1 MRFQFFGSLYG
12 DRESFKLVYDCL
24 EKLGCQPMTYH
35 ILHRKVEDVNKETP
49 AESTDYVKR
58 MTRWVQSADFVVF
71 EVTQDDTS
79 LGYEMMMSLDMGKP
93 LLILYRP
100 DVGQIPF
107 TLRGV
112 SDERIFIY
120 PYKKENVAQLEQTL
134 KSALGEI
141 KEQVDTRFT
150 LLLPPKIT
158 SFLDKISQKKKTPKA
173 VFIRNLIEKEMK
185 KEKTSSE

>member
-1 MRFQFFGSLYG
+1 MKFQFFGSLYG
-12 DRESFKLVYDCL
+12 DRESFKLIYDCL
-24 EKLGCQPMTYH
+24 EKLDCQPMTYH

-49 AESTDYVKR
+49 AESTDYVRR

-71 EVTQDDTS
+71 EVTRDDTS
-79 LGYEMMMSLDMGKP
+79 LGYEMMMSLNMGKP

-100 DVGQIPF
+100 QHGQIPF
-107 TLRGV
+107 TLRGIT
-112 SDERIFIY
+112 DERIFIY
-120 PYKKENVAQLEQTL
+120 PYEKQNIVKLEQTL
-134 KSALGEI
+134 KSTLEEI

-158 SFLDKISQKKKTPKA
+158 SFLDEISQKKKIPRS

-185 KEKTSSE
+185 KEKNI

>member
-1 MRFQFFGSLYG
+1 MKFQFFGSLYG
-12 DRESFKLVYDCL
+12 DKESFKLVYDCL

-49 AESTDYVKR
+49 AESTDYVRR
-58 MTRWVQSADFVVF
+58 MTRWVQSADFIVF
-71 EVTQDDTS
+71 EVTRDDTS
-79 LGYEMMMSLDMGKP
+79 LGYEMMLGLNMAKP

-100 DVGQIPF
+100 DVGEIPF

-112 SDERIFIY
+112 TDERIFIY
-120 PYKKENVAQLEQTL
+120 SYAKENVAELEQTL
-134 KSALGEI
+134 KSSLEEI

-150 LLLPPKIT
+150 LILPPKIT
-158 SFLDKISQKKKTPKA
+158 SFLDEISQKKKIPRA

-185 KEKTSSE
+185 KRKGV